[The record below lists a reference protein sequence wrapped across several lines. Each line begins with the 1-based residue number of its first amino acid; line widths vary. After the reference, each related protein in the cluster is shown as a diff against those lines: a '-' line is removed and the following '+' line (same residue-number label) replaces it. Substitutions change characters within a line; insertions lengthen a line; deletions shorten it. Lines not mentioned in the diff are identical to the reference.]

1 MSKRQMVGL
10 LFAGTLLT
18 GCAGQERPDANPAT
32 LTLLVELDG
41 GVEVNRLHYRLAGNG
56 LLPAVGSVAVA
67 AEDGVATVV
76 LPAPAPGPG
85 YRVDLSAESADGE
98 DLCRGG
104 FAVNVAAAE
113 PASARLVLLCRPTVV
128 GIPYEEAG
136 PSCPALDSYGAS
148 SFFAPVGTRIQLY
161 ASASDEDPEDRLR
174 YRWTSDRGQV
184 INGNRPQAG
193 FLCERAGRF
202 TVTAAVDDGWCTSG
216 VFFTVTCQGDAGGP
230 LAGR

>member
-1 MSKRQMVGL
+1 
-10 LFAGTLLT
+10 
-18 GCAGQERPDANPAT
+18 
-32 LTLLVELDG
+32 
-41 GVEVNRLHYRLAGNG
+41 
-56 LLPAVGSVAVA
+56 
-67 AEDGVATVV
+67 
-76 LPAPAPGPG
+76 
-85 YRVDLSAESADGE
+85 
-98 DLCRGG
+98 
-104 FAVNVAAAE
+104 
-113 PASARLVLLCRPTVV
+113 
-128 GIPYEEAG
+128 
-136 PSCPALDSYGAS
+136 
-148 SFFAPVGTRIQLY
+148 VGTRIQLY